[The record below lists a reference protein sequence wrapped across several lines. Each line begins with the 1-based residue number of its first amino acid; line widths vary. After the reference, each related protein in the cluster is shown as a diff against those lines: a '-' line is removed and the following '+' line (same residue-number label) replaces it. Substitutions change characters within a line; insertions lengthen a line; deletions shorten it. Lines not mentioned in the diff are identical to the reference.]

1 MRDSL
6 PTRIARR
13 LARGVEWAFLR
24 LVGRQLICAECGRRL
39 LVAFPV
45 VWRGRVRVIGAREYN
60 VRVSF
65 RDKTS
70 LEFRHMELDQCP
82 APERPWVT

>member
-1 MRDSL
+1 MKGSL
-6 PTRIARR
+6 RRRIAQR
-13 LARGVEWAFLR
+13 LSRGAERAFLR
-24 LVGRQLICAECGRRL
+24 VVGRQLICAECGRRL

-60 VRVSF
+60 IRVSF